1 MQNYKIL
8 LIGTL
13 AHWQT
18 ATLFFSL
25 FLRSNPLPMKR
36 LFIATKIELNEQY
49 MSLMRQL
56 QRQLSG
62 DKIVWVDS
70 QLQHLTLR
78 FLGQTPDSQIPKL
91 KKDLKEV
98 ANQTQAFT
106 LNMDKLGIFGSKY
119 APSVIWLGFSE
130 FEAYKM
136 LFEKMEERILDLGFE
151 PNHGNVVPHITLGRI
166 KETQSKKYFWK
177 VFENNYPTFSQ
188 SISINEI
195 TLFQSRLQ
203 PTGPIYT
210 PLHTA
215 NLRGIER

>member
-1 MQNYKIL
+1 
-8 LIGTL
+8 
-13 AHWQT
+13 
-18 ATLFFSL
+18 
-25 FLRSNPLPMKR
+25 MKR
-36 LFIATKIELNEQY
+36 LFIATKIELNEQH

-56 QRQLSG
+56 LRQLSG

-78 FLGQTPDSQIPKL
+78 FLGQTADDQIPKL
-91 KKDLKEV
+91 KKVLNEV

-136 LFEKMEERILDLGFE
+136 LFERMEERILDLGFE
-151 PNHGNVVPHITLGRI
+151 PNHGNMVPHITLGRI

-188 SISINEI
+188 SIPINEI
-195 TLFQSRLQ
+195 TLYQSHLQ
-203 PTGPIYT
+203 TTGPIYKT
-210 PLHTA
+210 LHTA
-215 NLRGIER
+215 YLKQ